1 VKCRLPLVDCRL
13 GDKEKKMAIRQEII
27 DGLFQSLDAA
37 NELMPPENQ
46 VPKSLDLI
54 LISEQQSGGLDSLGF
69 VTFIATIE
77 DWVEQRFNISL
88 QLFDEID
95 NPENPLETV
104 ESLAEFILNHTN
116 S

>member
-1 VKCRLPLVDCRL
+1 MDT
-13 GDKEKKMAIRQEII
+13 RQEII

-46 VPKSLDLI
+46 VTKSLDLV

-69 VTFIATIE
+69 VTFIATVE
-77 DWVEQRFNISL
+77 DWVENRFAISL

-95 NPENPLETV
+95 NPENPLKTV
-104 ESLAEFILNHTN
+104 ESLAEYILNLTN